1 MRSPMPPLHSPIP
14 FGAASSPPV
23 AWVARRTMEP
33 TLPTLLIWTL
43 LMVGPVP
50 AIQFFSHRPGGSRH
64 DS

>member
-1 MRSPMPPLHSPIP
+1 
-14 FGAASSPPV
+14 
-23 AWVARRTMEP
+23 MEP